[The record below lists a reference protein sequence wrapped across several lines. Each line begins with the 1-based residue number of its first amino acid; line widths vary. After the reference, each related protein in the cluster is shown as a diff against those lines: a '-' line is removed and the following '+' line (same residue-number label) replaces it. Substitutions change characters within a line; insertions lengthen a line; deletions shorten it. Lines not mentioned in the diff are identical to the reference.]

1 MSRILEPF
9 DWKPKIRK
17 DIDEAAEEIKASAF
31 ETIIAADKLIES
43 PHGVRIVVELS
54 DDCAPIVRYEINPFP
69 RGLLPNLRP

>member
-9 DWKPKIRK
+9 DWKQKIRK
-17 DIDEAAEEIKASAF
+17 DIDDAAEEIKASAF

-54 DDCAPIVRYEINPFP
+54 DDGAPIVRYEINTIP
-69 RGLLPNLRP
+69 RGLLQNLRP